1 MVITVIKIKQV
12 RKFED
17 IKAGDYIR
25 PTSSPLF
32 ERISE
37 IIIDS
42 AGIAYITYGKDAM
55 KDMCEQMD
63 LINYEFGTID
73 AGSDDIKADVVYR
86 CNMCHNPSVVF
97 EDAEMAIHHTERCL
111 FNPKAKS
118 CVMCKH
124 LKIIEEPPYPRY
136 QKNYESSETYHAFG
150 AFKQPFCMFYDKN
163 ITEYNLFDDH
173 EDCFEYSNEP
183 PVTTQT
189 PSMKK
194 YVELINSDIEVQK
207 TTVGEF
213 LKEDC

>member
-1 MVITVIKIKQV
+1 MIKLKKV
-12 RKFED
+12 RQFED

-32 ERISE
+32 EKITE

-42 AGIAYITYGKDAM
+42 ADVAYITYGKDAM

-63 LINYEFGTID
+63 LMNYEFAEIEL
-73 AGSDDIKADVVYR
+73 GSDDIAIDIVYR
-86 CNMCHNPSVVF
+86 CNMCHNPHIVF
-97 EDAEMAIHHTERCL
+97 QDAEMAIHHTQRCL
-111 FNPKAKS
+111 FNPKAKK

-136 QKNYESSETYHAFG
+136 QKKYESAETYHAFG
-150 AFKQPFCMFYDKN
+150 AFKQPYCMLYDKN

-173 EDCFEYSNEP
+173 EECFEYSNEP
-183 PVTTQT
+183 PVTKQT
-189 PSMKK
+189 KAMKK
-194 YVELINSDIEVQK
+194 YVKLINSNIEVEK

-213 LKEDC
+213 LKEES